1 MITPFQK
8 SVLATIAG
16 SAVLLALVLAAR
28 GPAVAATLP
37 AVVAPP
43 NTGVAQGILT
53 VGDATVKVKP
63 DIALLGIGATAQ
75 ADTAERAQA
84 LVAQRVDRI
93 LTQAKAL
100 GFADKDVKTVGYNI
114 APQYAYDQGKAPRIT
129 GYQATQML
137 QLTLRAVDRAGSALD
152 KLVQNDGATNASVA
166 FALDDPKA
174 SQAEARK
181 LAVEDARSK
190 ADAMAQTAGV
200 HLGRVLAITDSGS
213 PMPVP
218 YLDSASKGMGPVAQP
233 APVTQVPT
241 GELQVVV
248 HVQVQF
254 EIQ

>member
-1 MITPFQK
+1 MLTLFQK
-8 SVLATIAG
+8 SLLGTIVGA
-16 SAVLLALVLAAR
+16 AVLLALVLAAR
-28 GPAVAATLP
+28 GPAGAATLP
-37 AVVAPP
+37 AVLAPP
-43 NTGVAQGILT
+43 TGPIATGIVT

-75 ADTAERAQA
+75 ADSAEKAQA

-93 LTQAKAL
+93 LGQAKAL
-100 GFADKDVKTVGYNI
+100 GFADKDVKTVGYTI

-137 QLTLRAVDRAGSALD
+137 QLTLRQVDDAGKALD
-152 KLVQNDGATNASVA
+152 RLVQSDGATNASIS

-174 SQAEARK
+174 AQASARK

-200 HLGRVLAITDSGS
+200 RVGRVLAITDSS
-213 PMPVP
+213 PQPIPFQRFDLAQPVP
-218 YLDSASKGMGPVAQP
+218 APAQ
-233 APVTQVPT
+233 APSTQVPA
-241 GELQVVV
+241 GDLQIVVR
-248 HVQVQF
+248 VQVQF

>member
-1 MITPFQK
+1 MITAFQK
-8 SVLATIAG
+8 AVLATIGG

-37 AVVAPP
+37 AAGTPP
-43 NTGVAQGILT
+43 GGGIAQGILT

-63 DIALLGIGATAQ
+63 DLALLGIGATAQ

-93 LTQAKAL
+93 LSQAKTL
-100 GFADKDVKTVGYNI
+100 GFADKDIRTVGYNI

-129 GYQATQML
+129 GYQAMQML
-137 QLTLRAVDRAGSALD
+137 QLTLRQVDQAGAALD
-152 KLVQNDGATNASVA
+152 KLVQNDGATNASVT
-166 FALDDPKA
+166 FGLDDPKIP
-174 SQAEARK
+174 QAEARK
-181 LAVEDARSK
+181 LAVADARSK

-200 HLGRVLAITDSGS
+200 RVGRILAITDSGS
-213 PMPVP
+213 PQPIP
-218 YLDSASKGMGPVAQP
+218 YTRLDQGMGPVAAP
-233 APVTQVPT
+233 APATQVPA
-241 GELQVVV
+241 GELQVIV

>member
-1 MITPFQK
+1 MITSFQK
-8 SVLATIAG
+8 AVLATIAG

-37 AVVAPP
+37 AVAAPS
-43 NTGVAQGILT
+43 GGIAQGILT

-63 DIALLGIGATAQ
+63 DIAVLGIGATAQ

-84 LVAQRVDRI
+84 LVAQRLDRI

-100 GFADKDVKTVGYNI
+100 GFADTDIKTVGYNI

-137 QLTLRAVDRAGSALD
+137 QLTLRQVDRAGSALD
-152 KLVQNDGATNASVA
+152 RLVQNDGATNASIA
-166 FALDDPKA
+166 FTLDDPKA
-174 SQAEARK
+174 AQAEARK
-181 LAVEDARSK
+181 LAITDARSK

-200 HLGRVLAITDSGS
+200 RVGRVLAISDVS
-213 PMPVP
+213 PQPVP
-218 YLDSASKGMGPVAQP
+218 LPYQRLDAAGPVAQP
-233 APVTQVPT
+233 APATQIPA

-248 HVQVQF
+248 RVQVQF

>member
-1 MITPFQK
+1 MISPFQRA
-8 SVLATIAG
+8 VLATIGG

-37 AVVAPP
+37 SVIAP
-43 NTGVAQGILT
+43 NTGMSQGILT

-63 DIALLGIGATAQ
+63 DVALLGMGATAQ

-84 LVAQRVDRI
+84 LVAQRIDKI
-93 LTQAKAL
+93 LAQAKAL

-114 APQYAYDQGKAPRIT
+114 SPQYAYDQGKAPRIP
-129 GYQATQML
+129 GYQAMQML
-137 QLTLRAVDRAGSALD
+137 QLTLRQVDQAGTALD
-152 KLVQNDGATNASVA
+152 KLVQNDGATNASVT
-166 FALDDPKA
+166 FSLDDPKA
-174 SQAEARK
+174 AQAEARK
-181 LAVEDARSK
+181 LAITDARSK

-200 HLGRVLAITDSGS
+200 RVGRILAISDLS
-213 PMPVP
+213 
-218 YLDSASKGMGPVAQP
+218 AQP
-233 APVTQVPT
+233 IPYARLDQGQAPIAAPAPASQVPT